1 MGKSKGNKDKTAFS
15 LSSNNTCDAEH
26 IICGCV
32 HDDNT
37 L

>member
-1 MGKSKGNKDKTAFS
+1 MGKSKGNEDKTAFS
-15 LSSNNTCDAEH
+15 LSSNNTYDAEH
-26 IICGCV
+26 IMCACI